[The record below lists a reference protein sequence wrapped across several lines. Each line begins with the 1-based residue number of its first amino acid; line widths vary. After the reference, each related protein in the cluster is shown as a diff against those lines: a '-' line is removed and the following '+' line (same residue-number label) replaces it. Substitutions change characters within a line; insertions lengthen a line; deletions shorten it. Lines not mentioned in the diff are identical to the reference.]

1 MVAFRSNIARHSEI
15 RGTMDFDQTKRILA
29 AFERHKVDY
38 VLIGGMAMAA
48 QGLVRATRDIDV
60 VVSATADNVERL
72 KAALREMFHD
82 PEIDSISADELAGDY
97 PAIQY
102 VPPEG
107 NFWIDILARL
117 GDAFRYANVESEE
130 FMIEGVRVRVATPR
144 MLYRMK
150 KDTVRPQDRLDA
162 EVLRERFSLTEE

>member
-1 MVAFRSNIARHSEI
+1 MEFE
-15 RGTMDFDQTKRILA
+15 QTKRILA
-29 AFERHKVDY
+29 AFDQHKVDY

-60 VVSATADNVERL
+60 VVSAEAENVDRL
-72 KAALREMFHD
+72 KTALKELFDD
-82 PEIDSISADELAGDY
+82 PEIDNIRADELAGDY

-102 VPPEG
+102 VPPTG
-107 NFWIDILARL
+107 DFWIDILARL
-117 GDAFRYANVESEE
+117 GEAFRYANLESEE
-130 FMIEGVRVRVATPR
+130 LVIEGVRVRVATPR

-162 EVLRERFSLTEE
+162 QVLRERFELQEE